1 MAYETANSTNNM
13 GANLKSERDETPEG
27 GQLKRKLTARHLNM
41 IAIGGAIGTGLFI
54 ASGGTIS
61 QAGPAGAL
69 VAYLAIGFMVFLLMQ
84 SLGEMSTWYSTSG
97 AFEEYAT
104 RYVSP
109 SFGFAQ
115 GWNYWYNW
123 AITIA
128 AELVAAALVM
138 NYWLPDVPSWVWSAL
153 FLSILFLLNALSVRG
168 FGESEFW
175 FASIKV
181 VTVIIFLVLGVAMI
195 FGIIGGQTPGF
206 ANWTTGDA
214 PFVNGFL
221 GILNIFMIAGFSFQG
236 TEMIGVAAGETEN
249 PEKNVPRA
257 TRAVFFRILI
267 FYIGAIFVIGL
278 LLPYTDSRLL
288 ASEISDISVSP
299 FTLVFEKAGI
309 LGAASV
315 MNAVILTSILSAGNS
330 GMYVSTRMLYSLA
343 MKGSAPKLF
352 ARINARGVPM
362 PALIAT
368 TVIGAACF
376 LTSLIGDGQAYIWL
390 LNASGLAGFVTWVGI
405 AWSHYKFRRA
415 FILQGHSVDELPYKA
430 LWYPVGPLVAL
441 VMCIVVIAGQNLEWM
456 TGKVDP
462 WTLLST
468 YVGLIFFFAL
478 WIGHKVVTRAK
489 KVNALEANLSRN

>member
-1 MAYETANSTNNM
+1 
-13 GANLKSERDETPEG
+13 
-27 GQLKRKLTARHLNM
+27 M

-69 VAYLAIGFMVFLLMQ
+69 VAYLAIGLMVFLLMQ

-138 NYWLPDVPSWVWSAL
+138 NYWLPDVPSWVWSGG
-153 FLSILFLLNALSVRG
+153 FLAILFLLNALSVRG

-181 VTVIIFLVLGVAMI
+181 ITVIVFLVLGLGMI
-195 FGIIGGQTPGF
+195 VGIIGGGTPGF
-206 ANWTTGDA
+206 ANWTIGQA

-236 TEMIGVAAGETEN
+236 TEMIGIAAGETEN
-249 PEKNVPRA
+249 PEVNVPRA

-267 FYIGAIFVIGL
+267 FYVGAIFVIGMI
-278 LLPYTDSRLL
+278 LPYTDSHLL
-288 ASEISDISVSP
+288 ASEVSDIAVSP

-343 MKGSAPKLF
+343 LKGSAPRIF
-352 ARINARGVPM
+352 AKVNARGVPM
-362 PALIAT
+362 AALVLT
-368 TVIGAACF
+368 TIIGAACF

-405 AWSHYKFRRA
+405 AWSHYKFRKA
-415 FILQGHSVDELPYKA
+415 FIAQGHSVSELPYRA
-430 LWYPVGPLVAL
+430 ILYPVGPILAL
-441 VMCIVVIAGQNLEWM
+441 LMCIVVIFGQNYEWI
-456 TGKVDP
+456 TGNIQP
-462 WTLLST
+462 LSLLST
-468 YVGLIFFFAL
+468 YIGLIFFLAL
-478 WIGHKVVTRAK
+478 WAGHKIVTKGK
-489 KVNALEANLSRN
+489 KVSPLEADLSRH